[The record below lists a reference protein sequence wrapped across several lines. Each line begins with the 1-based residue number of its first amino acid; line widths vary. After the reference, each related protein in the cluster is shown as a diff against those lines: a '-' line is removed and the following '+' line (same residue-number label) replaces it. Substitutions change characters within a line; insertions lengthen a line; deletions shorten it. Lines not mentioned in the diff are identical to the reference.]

1 MARSNCQQFSKA
13 FHEEERLTANSGIR
27 TRNWL
32 VDDRFPYFPLPK
44 METFRIDHWQL
55 NQVALMKQGCMM
67 TPSGWRMNAE
77 NCLLNSRVLLLLLAV
92 SAYNWWWSLILDV
105 CLSIQWF
112 NSCGWHPSSS
122 LFNDYPI
129 LCEIERLKRTVCLCA
144 LPSRKGVNTGVQ
156 KNYIKQDFILN
167 ATA

>member
-55 NQVALMKQGCMM
+55 NQATSRWNKAAWWHPLVG
-67 TPSGWRMNAE
+67 GWTQKIASWTA
-77 NCLLNSRVLLLLLAV
+77 CRVLLLLLAV
-92 SAYNWWWSLILDV
+92 SAYNWCVSLILDV

-122 LFNDYPI
+122 LFNDYRPSFVK
-129 LCEIERLKRTVCLCA
+129 LSRWSAQFVYVRCL
-144 LPSRKGVNTGVQ
+144 REKV
-156 KNYIKQDFILN
+156 
-167 ATA
+167 